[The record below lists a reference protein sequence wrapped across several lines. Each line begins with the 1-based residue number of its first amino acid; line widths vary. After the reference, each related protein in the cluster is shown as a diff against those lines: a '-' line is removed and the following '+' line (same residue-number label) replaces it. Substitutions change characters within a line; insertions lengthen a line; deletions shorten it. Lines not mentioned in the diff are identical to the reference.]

1 MSGKQA
7 QSSICADCAMGG
19 GGASWM
25 ERRPAIAVLDG
36 ISTLCAWMIYW
47 RIEDSGEVYTH
58 AHVDSEWKYYYFT

>member
-1 MSGKQA
+1 MSGRQA

-36 ISTLCAWMIYW
+36 IFDVV
-47 RIEDSGEVYTH
+47 R
-58 AHVDSEWKYYYFT
+58 VDDILES